1 MRCDDARPAL
11 SARLDGEPTLVDDLD
26 LDAHLS
32 TCGAC
37 RAWYATAEEVTRT
50 ARMASAPAPDLT
62 ARILAAVQT
71 DAVPVRRRRRSAL
84 VLRWALGVLAV
95 VQVLI
100 AVPDL
105 LGSVGHEAHAGREV
119 AAFDIALAV
128 GLLLVASYPEYARM
142 FTPVVFT
149 LVLCFASISALDLAD
164 GVITPSRVVG
174 HVLALLQAVLVWLLA
189 RRVPGSGAGISPRAS
204 EVTPGSEIGMMA
216 R

>member
-26 LDAHLS
+26 LDVHLN
-32 TCGAC
+32 TCPAC
-37 RAWYATAEEVTRT
+37 RTWYAGAEEITRT
-50 ARMASAPAPDLT
+50 ARMSSLPVPDLT
-62 ARILAAVQT
+62 AQILAAVQA
-71 DAVPVRRRRRSAL
+71 DRAQGRRRRPAVL
-84 VLRWALGVLAV
+84 ILRWALGVLAV

-119 AAFDIALAV
+119 AAFGIALAV

-142 FTPVVFT
+142 FTPVVVT

-174 HVLALLQAVLVWLLA
+174 HVLAVLQAVLVWLLA
-189 RRVPGSGAGISPRAS
+189 RRVPISPRAS
-204 EVTPGSEIGMMA
+204 EMTPGSEIGMMA